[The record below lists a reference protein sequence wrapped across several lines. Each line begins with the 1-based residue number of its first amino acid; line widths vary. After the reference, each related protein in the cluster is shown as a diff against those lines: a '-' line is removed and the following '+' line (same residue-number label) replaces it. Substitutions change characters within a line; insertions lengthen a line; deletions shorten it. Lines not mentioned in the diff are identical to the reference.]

1 MDLPQRQRRYW
12 YQTPIC
18 HWWTSSTMRCTTYA
32 IERNRLD
39 FGKWFPINVW
49 RTYPSSKSRKLLVQR
64 STEETSRDTRMVN
77 HHAGTCSTSQRLQPS
92 RRTSWSATSPH
103 PELPNTRLESES
115 DIEIVSSVE
124 LGKRLRLMRE
134 KAKNKRMKNPLLS
147 AQDSLHDEVACLCTY
162 NGSITKRSSV
172 GDENRPT
179 EKMATETPENFWFS
193 KMRKRSL
200 FGSSDKSHLLAS
212 PRSTDHGV

>member
-1 MDLPQRQRRYW
+1 MDLPQRQKRYW

-64 STEETSRDTRMVN
+64 STEETSRDTRMFN
-77 HHAGTCSTSQRLQPS
+77 HQAGTCSTSQRLQPS

-103 PELPNTRLESES
+103 PELPRYTFGIRIGHRNRVISGIRKTSPADVGKSQKQKDEESFIIRTRQPARRS
-115 DIEIVSSVE
+115 
-124 LGKRLRLMRE
+124 
-134 KAKNKRMKNPLLS
+134 
-147 AQDSLHDEVACLCTY
+147 CLCTY
-162 NGSITKRSSV
+162 NGNTTKRSSV
-172 GDENRPT
+172 GGANRPT
-179 EKMATETPENFWFS
+179 EKMATKTPANFWFS
-193 KMRKRSL
+193 KKRKRSL
-200 FGSSDKSHLLAS
+200 FNSSDKSHLLSS
-212 PRSTDHGV
+212 PRTTDDGV